1 MPSQRFWDTIE
12 ILRIAKG
19 ENIAENNTKYYSSQH
34 QGVKVLLIPKSGRKI
49 LFIPTSGKK
58 STFNPGGKVNYEECK
73 GNKFDQ
79 NGIRVGSSHTQELL
93 DLN

>member
-1 MPSQRFWDTIE
+1 MRAE
-12 ILRIAKG
+12 K
-19 ENIAENNTKYYSSQH
+19 NISSQNE
-34 QGVKVLLIPKSGRKI
+34 GGKVLLIPKSGRKI

-73 GNKFDQ
+73 GNQ